1 MKILHLLS
9 GGGIGGIEIL
19 CRDIARFGCEEHE
32 FCFLYTGG
40 EIADKMEREQ
50 FQIHR
55 MYEKAALKRALSLI
69 KLVKRKK
76 YDVVIVHHEGA
87 GIYTFYLMLIFLF
100 HKVRFIKYLHC
111 SFEWDYMHGK
121 TEKKRKINYKML
133 GCTLKYSD
141 QAVAVSEFVKESYSR
156 EFGCDPTRIEVIYN
170 GIQIP
175 ENGRYFLNTG
185 KLKKI
190 LYVGRLVE
198 VKGVRVLLYALKNL
212 LRDGEEAELDI
223 LGDGAQKEE
232 FIQLANELGIGKYV
246 HFRGKILEKQRYFDE
261 ADIFV
266 YPPIWEEAFGI
277 SVVEAMAQRKL
288 CIASRSGG
296 IPEIIS
302 DQKDGLLFE
311 KGNIKDLTRVL
322 KKAIHLC
329 GTSEYER
336 MTETGRKKAEQFD
349 INSMVRQLENL
360 CRNEK

>member
-32 FCFLYTGG
+32 FCFLYAGG
-40 EIADKMEREQ
+40 EIADKIEQ
-50 FQIHR
+50 EQVKIHR
-55 MYEKAALKRALSLI
+55 MYEEAVSKRLISLV
-69 KLVKRKK
+69 KLVKMKK
-76 YDVVIVHHEGA
+76 YDAVIVHHEGA
-87 GIYTFYLMLIFLF
+87 GIYAFYLILLILF
-100 HKVRFIKYLHC
+100 RKVRFIKYLHC
-111 SFEWDYMHGK
+111 SFERDYLHGE
-121 TEKKRKINYKML
+121 TERKKKINYRML
-133 GCTLKYSD
+133 GWTLKYSN
-141 QAVAVSEFVKESYSR
+141 QAVAVSEFVKKSYCR
-156 EFGCDPTRIEVIYN
+156 EFGCAPTRIEVIYN

-175 ENGRYFLNTG
+175 ENGRYSFNTG

-212 LRDGEEAELDI
+212 LEDGEEAELDI
-223 LGDGAQKEE
+223 LGDGVQKEE
-232 FIQLANELGIGKYV
+232 FIQLVNQLGIGNYV

-296 IPEIIS
+296 ITEIIS
-302 DQKDGLLFE
+302 DGKNGLLSE
-311 KGNIKDLTRVL
+311 KGSVEDLTRVL

-329 GTSEYER
+329 GTPEYER
-336 MTETGRKKAEQFD
+336 MTEAGRKKAEQFD
-349 INSMVRQLENL
+349 IKVMVRRLENL
-360 CRNEK
+360 CRDEK